1 MVNQISDEKVEL
13 LLDLAEEGKS
23 IREMARIVGVAKQTA
38 QNYQQ
43 VYKELKEDNAWHFE
57 I

>member
-1 MVNQISDEKVEL
+1 MSNYISDDKVEL

-23 IREMARIVGVAKQTA
+23 IRKMAEIAGVAKQTA
-38 QNYQQ
+38 QNYQRA
-43 VYKELKEDNAWHFE
+43 YKWIQEEGAWHFD